1 MPAQRPVKKYEE
13 YAYILDYLKQGK
25 LDIRKQAYTRDPVA
39 QAIGADFF
47 TLLELTP
54 KKGVTFSTHE
64 KVFIGVGNRDKID
77 HVKRRIEFD
86 ELTATAKMELPF
98 VVEKIVEENEGK
110 FVDFF
115 NNSRPITTRMHQL
128 ELLPGI
134 GKKLMWEII
143 EERKKEPFTDFEDIT
158 KRVRLT
164 DPKKTIVKRIL
175 MELEKEDKYQI
186 FTRS

>member
-1 MPAQRPVKKYEE
+1 MSYQTAKKYEE
-13 YAYILDYLKQGK
+13 YAYILDFLRQGK
-25 LDIRKQAYTRDPVA
+25 LDMRRQAYTREPVA
-39 QAIGADFF
+39 QAVGENFF

-54 KKGVTFSTHE
+54 KEGANFNAHE
-64 KVFIGVGNRDKID
+64 RVFIGVGNRDKID

-98 VVEKIVEENEGK
+98 VVEIIVEHKKDYFTN
-110 FVDFF
+110 FF
-115 NNSRPITTRMHQL
+115 NQSRPLTTRMHQL

-143 EERKKEPFTDFEDIT
+143 EERKKSPFKNFNDISE
-158 KRVRLT
+158 RVRLT
-164 DPKKTIVKRIL
+164 DPKKTIVKRVL